1 MAVGAGRKSARV
13 KARLRARAVLN
24 EMGIRGSQA
33 EKIIIETLD
42 ELEDMGNYDAETLQ
56 DVVREKV
63 REHEAGWEKNVPPPV
78 GEDWEEPKLEL
89 SDNALEVL
97 RRRYLR
103 RDDEGNPLEEP
114 REMFWRVAW
123 AVAEAERVY
132 NPLADLEPVA
142 REFFGFMARREFMPN
157 SPTLMNAGRELGQLS
172 ACFVLPVEDSMDSI
186 FEAIKDTA
194 LIHKSGGGT
203 GFSFSRL
210 RPKCDVVMSTKGI
223 SSGPISFMQVFDAA
237 TEAIKQGGTRRGA
250 NMGILRVDHPDI
262 MEFITCKAEEN
273 RLNNFN
279 LSVALTDEFM
289 EALAAEGTYALVNPR
304 TGEEVGREPAAKVFA
319 KIVEMAHRNGEPG
332 VIFLDRINAANPT
345 PHVGAIESTNPCG
358 EQPLLPYESCNL
370 GSLHLGLMT
379 TEAKGRVVVDWER
392 LARVVHT
399 AVHFLD
405 NVIDVNRYPLL
416 KIEENTKANRKIGL
430 GVMGF
435 ADLLVKLAL
444 PYDSEEAVDV
454 AGQVMEFIDLESKR
468 ASARLAEERGV
479 FPNYRGSVYDRPGGA
494 RLRNATTTTLA
505 PTGTISI
512 LAGATGGIEPMFAL
526 CFHRRVLDDDKLVE
540 ITPLFAAAAAQA
552 GVASEELFESLA
564 GGESI
569 QKRDDV
575 PAELKRLFVT
585 AHDVAPEWHV
595 RIQAAFQKHTDNA
608 VSKTVNFPRS
618 AGVEEVERAYL
629 LAYELG
635 CKGVTIYRDGSR
647 SVQVLNVGKPPTG
660 EAEAGTALPA
670 HRLGVAPR
678 PRPAVTRGITEKVST
693 GCGTLYVTLNW
704 DDEGLC
710 EVFAKMGKS
719 GGCISSHSEAASR
732 LISLALR
739 AGVTVKSIIKQL
751 RGIRCPM
758 PTWQNGQAILSCPDA
773 IGIVIERH
781 MGTRTGSLFE
791 AEPAEEA
798 VEALRR
804 ERMLKELANVGP
816 QCPECSGLLEIAE
829 GCLTCRS
836 CGFTRCG

>member
-13 KARLRARAVLN
+13 KARLKARALLN
-24 EMGIRGSQA
+24 EMGVRGSQA

-42 ELEDMGNYDAETLQ
+42 ELEDMGNFGGEVLEG
-56 DVVREKV
+56 VVREKV
-63 REHEAGWEKNVPPPV
+63 AEYEAGWEKNVPSEVQP
-78 GEDWEEPKLEL
+78 DWEEPEIEL
-89 SDNALEVL
+89 TDNALEVL
-97 RRRYLR
+97 KRRYLR
-103 RDDEGNPLEEP
+103 RDEDGNPLEEP

-123 AVAEAERVY
+123 AVAEAERIY
-132 NPLADLEPVA
+132 NPIADLEPVA
-142 REFFGFMARREFMPN
+142 REFFGIMARREFMPN

-172 ACFVLPVEDSMDSI
+172 ACFVLPVDDSMDSI

-210 RPKCDVVMSTKGI
+210 RPKNDVVMSTKGV

-250 NMGILRVDHPDI
+250 NMGILRVDHPDVL
-262 MEFITCKAEEN
+262 EFITCKAEEN

-279 LSVALTDEFM
+279 ISVALTDGFM
-289 EALAAEGTYALVNPR
+289 EALAAEETYELLNPR
-304 TGEEVGREPAAKVFA
+304 TGGAGGREPATKVFG
-319 KIVEMAHRNGEPG
+319 KIVEMAYHNGEPG
-332 VIFLDRINAANPT
+332 IIFIDRMNAANPT
-345 PHVGAIESTNPCG
+345 PHVGDIESTNPCG

-370 GSLHLGLMT
+370 GSINLSLMT
-379 TEAKGRVVVDWER
+379 TEKKGRTAVDWDR
-392 LARVVHT
+392 LARTVHT

-405 NVIDVNRYPLL
+405 NVIDVNRYPLT

-435 ADLLVKLAL
+435 AELLVNLGI
-444 PYDSEEAVDV
+444 PYNSEEAVEV
-454 AGQVMEFIDLESKR
+454 AEQVMEFVDLESKR

-479 FPNYRGSVYDRPGGA
+479 FPNFRGSVYERAGGA
-494 RLRNATTTTLA
+494 RIRNATTTTIA

-512 LAGATGGIEPMFAL
+512 IAGASGGIEPIFAL

-540 ITPLFAAAAAQA
+540 VNPLFAAAAEKA
-552 GVASEELFESLA
+552 GIAGEELFESLA

-575 PAELKRLFVT
+575 PEELKRVFVT
-585 AHDVAPEWHV
+585 AHDVSPEWHV

-608 VSKTVNFPRS
+608 VSKTINFPKS
-618 AGVEEVERAYL
+618 ATVADVEQAYL

-647 SVQVLNVGKPPTG
+647 SVQVLNVGKPAEEEVG
-660 EAEAGTALPA
+660 EGDARAWRT
-670 HRLGVAPR
+670 GVAPR
-678 PRPAVTRGITEKVST
+678 PRPAVTHGITEKVST

-704 DDEGLC
+704 DEEGLC

-719 GGCISSHSEAASR
+719 GGCISSHSEASSR
-732 LISLALR
+732 LISLSLR

-758 PTWQNGQAILSCPDA
+758 PTWQNGEAILSCPDA

-781 MGTRTGSLFE
+781 MGARTAPLFE
-791 AEPAEEA
+791 TEPVEEEM
-798 VEALRR
+798 EAMRR